1 MQKEWSSE
9 NQFSVSLRIEAH
21 AWKLEETKKKKMI
34 KKIENNEN
42 KELGL

>member
-21 AWKLEETKKKKMI
+21 AWKLEETKKKMI